1 MSYKTLPIILSNT
14 KILLIGG
21 GKVALQKA
29 QVMQRNE
36 IDFEVISTEFI
47 GGFETIQAE
56 KRQKNFSLED
66 IGTFFIIIDATGSKA
81 VMQMLL
87 EHKQTQN
94 FLYNCVDVPEVCDFF
109 FAALLEYGSLKI
121 AVSSSGASPTLA
133 KVIRNK
139 IQNIIPPNIAKLNQE
154 LQEKRRQGIINIQET
169 KEALSKLLEG

>member
-1 MSYKTLPIILSNT
+1 M

-29 QVMQRNE
+29 QVMQRNKIE
-36 IDFEVISTEFI
+36 FEVIAAEFI
-47 GGFETIQAE
+47 DNFNSIDAK

-66 IGTFFIIIDATGSKA
+66 IGKYFIIIDATGSKA
-81 VMQMLL
+81 LMQTLL
-87 EHKQTQN
+87 EHKQQQN

-133 KVIRNK
+133 KAIRNK
-139 IQNIIPPNIAKLNQE
+139 IKNIIPTNIAQLNQE
-154 LQEKRRQGIINIQET
+154 LQEKRKQGIINIQEA
-169 KEALSKLLEG
+169 KKALSELFEG

>member
-29 QVMQRNE
+29 QVMQRNA
-36 IDFEVISTEFI
+36 IDFEVIAREFVEE
-47 GGFETIQAE
+47 FNTIHVKKQVKEFA
-56 KRQKNFSLED
+56 LED
-66 IGTFFIIIDATGSKA
+66 VGTYFIIVDATGLKA

-87 EHKQTQN
+87 EQKQKQN
-94 FLYNCVDVPEVCDFF
+94 FLYNCVDVPAVCDFF

-139 IQNIIPPNIAKLNQE
+139 IKNIIPPNIAKLNHE

-169 KEALSKLLEG
+169 KKALSQLLEG